1 MENKEFPELDSQEI
15 HPEEIPVLKESAPEP
30 QEKDAGFVDYFAD
43 ILPEQPVEAQTEAS
57 LDAAAEEPLDAEVL
71 SGIQFAVEE
80 IISAEASPPEAAEE
94 PDIVSQ
100 IESAVETI
108 VAEEFPAVQPPE
120 AADASSKPETVP
132 DIPAAPVCE
141 PEEMLLPEEPQ
152 VDPVRDTFGDS
163 EGFEE
168 MFNAKAPEPAASVH
182 TRPVRKGRPKRR
194 KGEFLFGI
202 PQIAVTCVWLAIIL
216 VTGLTLGRM
225 LWVCA
230 ADVLAFGREDKM
242 VTITVYESDTM
253 DDIIEKLHNAELIRY
268 PGLFKLYA
276 GLAVDEGEIKPGIWD
291 LNTMYDYHALVN
303 MMSPSSTRTVVENV
317 LIPEGFTC
325 RQIFDLLEENRVCTA
340 KDLAEYAANGELKDY
355 WFLENVERGYE
366 YCLEGF
372 LFPDTYDFYK
382 NASPRD
388 VLEKLLDNFE
398 FRFNEEMRAQIE
410 TLNANVTSG
419 SFGIHEVVIV
429 ASMIEKE
436 SAGNEESPRIASV
449 IYNRLFNWGGTPAY
463 LNIDASI
470 VYALDGKTDLTAEDL
485 RVESPYN
492 TYTHTGLTPGA
503 ISNPGLASL
512 KAALNPAETN
522 YYYYVLNPAEGE
534 HKFSTTLDEH
544 NAFIASL
551 E

>member
-1 MENKEFPELDSQEI
+1 MEHKETPELEAQEI
-15 HPEEIPVLKESAPEP
+15 PLEELPVLPESAPAE
-30 QEKDAGFVDYFAD
+30 ETGFVDYFAD
-43 ILPEQPVEAQTEAS
+43 ILPQQPVEEEPS
-57 LDAAAEEPLDAEVL
+57 LPAEEPVQEEAPVAVTADTAVL
-71 SGIQFAVEE
+71 SDIQSAVASILSEEAAQEEARTEPVEEPTSQLDIVSAISSAVEE
-80 IISAEASPPEAAEE
+80 QIQQENAEPAQEPESQPEAEE
-94 PDIVSQ
+94 
-100 IESAVETI
+100 E
-108 VAEEFPAVQPPE
+108 
-120 AADASSKPETVP
+120 
-132 DIPAAPVCE
+132 
-141 PEEMLLPEEPQ
+141 LLPEEPQ
-152 VDPVRDTFGDS
+152 MAPLQESFQAH
-163 EGFEE
+163 EGFED
-168 MFNAKAPEPAASVH
+168 MFNAKAPEKPVPSFE
-182 TRPVRKGRPKRR
+182 RPVRKGRPRRR
-194 KGEFLFGI
+194 KGEFLFGL

-242 VTITVYESDTM
+242 VTVTVYESDTM
-253 DDIIEKLHNAELIRY
+253 EDIIEKLHNAELIRY

-276 GLAVDEGEIKPGIWD
+276 DLAVDEGEIKPGIWD

-303 MMSPSSTRTVVENV
+303 MMSPSSSRTVVENV

-325 RQIFDLLEENRVCTA
+325 RQVFALLEEKRVCTA
-340 KDLAEYAANGELKDY
+340 KDLAEYAASGELKDY
-355 WFLENVERGYE
+355 WFLENVERGFE

-382 NASPRD
+382 NSNPRD

-398 FRFNEEMRAQIE
+398 YRFNEEMGAQIE
-410 TLNANVTSG
+410 TLNANVTG
-419 SFGIHEVVIV
+419 GTFDVHDVVIV

-436 SAGNEESPRIASV
+436 TASNEESPKIASV
-449 IYNRLFNWGGTPAY
+449 IYNRLFNWGNTPAY

-485 RVESPYN
+485 KVESPYN
-492 TYTHTGLTPGA
+492 TYTNTGLTPGA

-512 KAALNPAETN
+512 KAALNPETTN
-522 YYYYVLNPAEGE
+522 YYYYVLNPAEGV

-544 NAFIASL
+544 NAFIATL